1 MRLALARAL
10 FARLVSRPS
19 CSGVRSPC
27 CPGCEVQGCCLGVL
41 STQALGVGSAG
52 GITALRVW

>member
-19 CSGVRSPC
+19 CSRVNTSC
-27 CPGCEVQGCCLGVL
+27 CLCCELQGCWLGVPL
-41 STQALGVGSAG
+41 VQALRVGSTG
-52 GITALRVW
+52 GITALCVG